1 MFRTSVRSLKDPL
14 REHVCFSCL
23 AQGLGGRP
31 RLRQFYSSP
40 LSRAKSGDEQA
51 SDRNTHATSDE
62 GDSPPTKKKKKKRKG
77 LQDVTDPVVRR
88 IPNISPS
95 PSPSP
100 SPGPTPTPTPTP
112 APSTSASMSLQEQI
126 LKTLRDDDAKV
137 RTEATKKT
145 RGSTAPD
152 TGQPIRKET
161 VTAKIKRAEL
171 SALEKARTG
180 NPGAPFQG
188 EQDSTARI
196 QSSLQSVVTLLDS
209 RGADLG
215 ARETVQT
222 LSANARSVLGRHSGE
237 LHSEELSITPLEI
250 KTAPVPQLSFGLDRV
265 LFNPGVYHL
274 RDPRSRVFNFDPYLG
289 SIMPVTEFDFDAL
302 KEYITSSRD
311 ETLRGIAEKEKKKY
325 VGSSSSMTSVL
336 SHFHYLLSSWR
347 PIDARNISQGF
358 PDKLRTFTRLLRAP
372 AAMFLRYQ
380 DGVYAI
386 DADKEFDSANIL
398 INLGKSLEKL
408 LTLPK
413 EDFERYRR
421 TSTNKI
427 SPEEEQAIPEAYHYS
442 TMGDFVMRSQLDA
455 YDPRLPG
462 TGMFDL
468 KTRAVVSIRMDVRN
482 FEHGLGYEIRHRFGG
497 YESYERE
504 FFDMIRA
511 AFLKYSLQVRI
522 GRMDGIFVAFH
533 NIERIFG
540 FQYVSLPEMDQTLH
554 GQSDTALGDT
564 EFQLSLAL
572 WNKILDKATEKF
584 PKKSLRFHFETR
596 DAQTPFMYIFAEPV
610 TDDEI
615 HAIQTKNQEKIE
627 AYQRRILNLP
637 SKERI
642 KPKPTSAPSE
652 LKAGS
657 QPATPAK
664 DQTAESSNKKKGSS
678 QEISTTSDADQET
691 PATSDGS
698 SASESQDAPAE
709 ESQEA
714 PRELLAMT
722 LMVKNKMNG
731 YYVERPTN
739 FTASDKWTVQWEL
752 TEVKQPQA
760 QSLYTA
766 CQNRRAKAL
775 AIRGEGE
782 SGVAANVYIRK
793 LRELA
798 KQGREFRRREDA
810 LDKKRGVVVLDG
822 VV

>member
-31 RLRQFYSSP
+31 RLRQFYNSP
-40 LSRAKSGDEQA
+40 LSRAKSGDDRA
-51 SDRNTHATSDE
+51 SDGNTRATSDE
-62 GDSPPTKKKKKKRKG
+62 IRLLIFHTPKGDSTPAKKKKRRKRKG
-77 LQDVTDPVVRR
+77 VQDVADSVVRR
-88 IPNISPS
+88 VPSPTPRPS
-95 PSPSP
+95 PS
-100 SPGPTPTPTPTP
+100 PTPTPTP
-112 APSTSASMSLQEQI
+112 STSMSLQEQI

-137 RTEATKKT
+137 RTEATKKR

-152 TGQPIRKET
+152 TGQPILKET

-171 SALEKARTG
+171 SALEKAKSG

-188 EQDSTARI
+188 EEDSTARI

-209 RGADLG
+209 RGANLG
-215 ARETVQT
+215 GRETIQT

-237 LHSEELSITPLEI
+237 LHSQELSITPLEI
-250 KTAPVPQLSFGLDRV
+250 KTTPVPQLSFGLDRV

-311 ETLRGIAEKEKKKY
+311 ETLRGIAAKEKKKY

-398 INLGKSLEKL
+398 MNLGKSLEKL

-533 NIERIFG
+533 NVERIFG

-554 GQSDTALGDT
+554 GQSDTSLGDT

-572 WNKILDKATEKF
+572 WNKVLDKATEKF

-637 SKERI
+637 STEPQSR
-642 KPKPTSAPSE
+642 KPTSH
-652 LKAGS
+652 
-657 QPATPAK
+657 PAK
-664 DQTAESSNKKKGSS
+664 DQTAESSDEKKCSS
-678 QEISTTSDADQET
+678 QEISTTSDVDQET
-691 PATSDGS
+691 PATSDGLP
-698 SASESQDAPAE
+698 ASESQDAPAE
-709 ESQEA
+709 EAQEA

-722 LMVKNKMNG
+722 LTIKNKMNG

-739 FTASDKWTVQWEL
+739 FTSSDKWTVQWEL
-752 TEVKQPQA
+752 TEVKQQQA

-775 AIRGEGE
+775 ANRGEGE

-798 KQGREFRRREDA
+798 KQGREIRRREDE
-810 LDKKRGVVVLDG
+810 LDKKRGIVVLDG
-822 VV
+822 AV